1 MTDFLVFFWNRS
13 HELRSKLLSLQL
25 LLSVVQNAGP
35 VFREH
40 PVFLSVVRQ
49 CLCVA
54 LSRDGA
60 SHVTE
65 VAELSLA
72 LFLALLANFKAQ
84 LKKQIEVFFREIFLN
99 ILENPGST
107 FDHHWLV
114 MQALTRI
121 CADAQSVV
129 DLYVNYDC
137 DLSAANIFE
146 RLVNVLSKIAQGRP
160 PGELRTTPI
169 QEKALR
175 VKGLECLVTILKCMV
190 EWSREL
196 YVNPNA
202 QSNIGKSASAD
213 FWITGTLSIFF
224 FVVQMLKSPKR
235 TTKKT
240 KDTVESTVECP
251 RPPMSSLR
259 SSLRL

>member
-1 MTDFLVFFWNRS
+1 
-13 HELRSKLLSLQL
+13 
-25 LLSVVQNAGP
+25 
-35 VFREH
+35 
-40 PVFLSVVRQ
+40 
-49 CLCVA
+49 
-54 LSRDGA
+54 
-60 SHVTE
+60 
-65 VAELSLA
+65 
-72 LFLALLANFKAQ
+72 
-84 LKKQIEVFFREIFLN
+84 VFFREIFLN

-146 RLVNVLSKIAQGRP
+146 RLVNVLSKIAQGRHVVD
-160 PGELRTTPI
+160 LRTTPI

-175 VKGLECLVTILKCMV
+175 IKGLECLVTILKCMV

-202 QSNIGKSASAD
+202 QSNIGSSFTTSISKNHYRYNVLSYTDAEKIKENHTDENESQNYVN
-213 FWITGTLSIFF
+213 GT
-224 FVVQMLKSPKR
+224 MTTPKQFEAI
-235 TTKKT
+235 KQQKEIWEQGI
-240 KDTVESTVECP
+240 V
-251 RPPMSSLR
+251 L
-259 SSLRL
+259 